1 MRLLAQAHGDRGDSA
16 MHEILNQIL
25 QFLQQGIAA
34 IFRFIHLI
42 WTWSVDQISR
52 LVAVPWQD
60 WPVLKVILLVVI
72 AALVIWALFRV
83 FWDLWFA
90 VERILAAFAALLV
103 ALVHTLPRV
112 LLAGLVALGG
122 VWIINHIDNS
132 VLRLPDKLWAG
143 SSSSQPEN
151 Q

>member
-1 MRLLAQAHGDRGDSA
+1 
-16 MHEILNQIL
+16 MHEVLNQIL

-42 WTWSVDQISR
+42 WTWTVDQISH
-52 LVAVPWQD
+52 LFSVPWQD
-60 WPVLKVILLVVI
+60 WPVLKIILLVVI
-72 AALVIWALFRV
+72 VALVIWALVRV
-83 FWDLWFA
+83 FWELWLA
-90 VERILAAFAALLV
+90 TERILAAFATLLV

-112 LLAGLVALGG
+112 LLAGAVALGG
-122 VWIINHIDNS
+122 LWIINHIDNS

-143 SSSSQPEN
+143 SSGSSSEN

>member
-1 MRLLAQAHGDRGDSA
+1 MRRAGAWGRGGSA

-42 WTWSVDQISR
+42 WTWSVDQITR

-72 AALVIWALFRV
+72 AAVVIWALFQV
-83 FWDLWFA
+83 FWELWFA
-90 VERILAAFAALLV
+90 AERILAAFAALLV

-112 LLAGLVALGG
+112 LLAGIVALGG

-143 SSSSQPEN
+143 SSGSPPEN